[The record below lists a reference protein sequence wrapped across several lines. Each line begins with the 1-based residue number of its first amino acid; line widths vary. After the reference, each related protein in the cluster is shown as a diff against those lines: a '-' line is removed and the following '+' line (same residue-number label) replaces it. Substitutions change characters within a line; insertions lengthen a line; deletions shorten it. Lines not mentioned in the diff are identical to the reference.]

1 MKYRN
6 FSRNLYKVASNDATY
21 FAINFQGNEM
31 HSTGGEVPSM
41 GDTLVF
47 LKESEI
53 CDKQA
58 FVKLAEKL
66 NPLYIIDLRSVQ
78 RLDVIAGSR
87 PKAFKLFD
95 NFKIKYLDFYG
106 RSNYKND
113 DCISLESALTS
124 YLEFLM
130 PDHCEHVRPFVIF
143 FDDDTLLQTMK
154 QNLPERLHKS
164 KKCIN
169 DFKIAEY
176 KSGFLSIHSSMA

>member
-1 MKYRN
+1 MKHIS

-21 FAINFQGNEM
+21 YASFQGNEM
-31 HSTGGEVPSM
+31 HSNVEFRPM

-53 CDKQA
+53 SDKQA
-58 FVKLAEKL
+58 FVKLAEKI

-106 RSNYKND
+106 RSNYKSD
-113 DCISLESALTS
+113 DCISIENALIS
-124 YLEFLM
+124 YLENLL
-130 PDHCEHVRPFVIF
+130 PDRCEHVRPFVIF
-143 FDDDTLLQTMK
+143 FDDETLLQTMK

-169 DFKIAEY
+169 YFKIAEY
-176 KSGFLSIHSSMA
+176 KSGFLSIHPSIA